1 MRKYIY
7 DSYCINRGDWSSGW
21 SGCPTPRG
29 KNLNLRYLARR
40 PERASKVAG
49 VPVFRSAYDRSPE
62 TLEALSGVDVLLM
75 VSASESLNRLAE
87 HKAFIDSAKE
97 AGVKH
102 IVYTSFYN
110 ASDQATFTYSRTHA
124 ATENYI
130 KEQGLA
136 YTFVR
141 DNFYLDFFLELG
153 QAYGEIKGPAGDG
166 RVSAVARQDVA
177 QVLAKILEN
186 PSNWT
191 NQTLDMTGP
200 EDLTMTD
207 AAAILSQ
214 DLGKT
219 VRYIPETIEEAYQS
233 RKAWPAEDWEY
244 DGWVSTYTAI
254 AAGEQAGLTNDADRV
269 LGRKPI
275 SLADLIKETSQD

>member
-1 MRKYIY
+1 MTLIALT
-7 DSYCINRGDWSSGW
+7 GVTGHL
-21 SGCPTPRG
+21 GGQVAQLLEG

-40 PERASKVAG
+40 PERAPKVAG

-214 DLGKT
+214 GLGKT

-254 AAGEQAGLTNDADRV
+254 AAGEQAGLSNDADRV

>member
-1 MRKYIY
+1 MTLIALTGVTGHLGGQVAKLLER
-7 DSYCINRGDWSSGW
+7 
-21 SGCPTPRG
+21 

-40 PERASKVAG
+40 PEKAPKVAG
-49 VPVFRSAYDRSPE
+49 VPVFQSAYDRSQE

-87 HKAFIDSAKE
+87 HRAFIDSAKE

-102 IVYTSFYN
+102 IVYASFYN
-110 ASDQATFTYSRTHA
+110 ASLQATFTYSRTHA

-130 KEQGLA
+130 KERGFT
-136 YTFVR
+136 YTFIR

-153 QAYGEIKGPAGDG
+153 QVYGEIKGPAGDG
-166 RVSAVARQDVA
+166 KVSAVARQDVA
-177 QVLAKILEN
+177 QVLAKILEH
-186 PSNWT
+186 PSDWV

-200 EDLTMTD
+200 EDLTMTQVTG
-207 AAAILSQ
+207 ILSQ
-214 DLGKT
+214 GLGKT
-219 VRYIPETIEEAYQS
+219 VSYIPETVEEAYQS

-254 AAGEQAGLTNDADRV
+254 AGGEQAGLSKDVQRV
-269 LGRKPI
+269 LGREPI
-275 SLADLIKETSQD
+275 SLADLIKEATQE

>member
-1 MRKYIY
+1 MTLIALTGVTGHLGGQVAKLLER
-7 DSYCINRGDWSSGW
+7 
-21 SGCPTPRG
+21 

-40 PERASKVAG
+40 PEKAPKVAG
-49 VPVFRSAYDRSPE
+49 VPVFQSAYDRSQE

-87 HKAFIDSAKE
+87 HRAFIDSAKE
-97 AGVKH
+97 VGVKH

-110 ASDQATFTYSRTHA
+110 ASPQATFTYSRTHA

-130 KEQGLA
+130 KEQGFT
-136 YTFVR
+136 YTFIR

-153 QAYGEIKGPAGDG
+153 QVYGEIKGPAGDG
-166 RVSAVARQDVA
+166 KVSAVARQDVA
-177 QVLAKILEN
+177 QVLAKILEH
-186 PSNWT
+186 PSDWA

-200 EDLTMTD
+200 EDLTMTQVTS
-207 AAAILSQ
+207 ILSQ
-214 DLGKT
+214 GLGKI
-219 VRYIPETIEEAYQS
+219 VSYIPETVEEAYQS

-254 AAGEQAGLTNDADRV
+254 AGGEQAGLSKDIQRV
-269 LGRKPI
+269 LGREPI
-275 SLADLIKETSQD
+275 SLADLIKEATQE